1 MTVSLSEIT
10 IQKLEEIK
18 RQPSYKSGLKPYQQN
33 KVPNRYIAYVASIL
47 AEATQPITFNE
58 IFWVIDQRGEYKA
71 ASPNIHYALAELMDL
86 GLVGRR
92 EQTDHER
99 DILGISHG
107 RRGHL
112 YWHSEDVPQRFRGDS
127 IPGIAVAPLPK
138 PKRKRKSTK
147 KSAQA
152 RKAKVQTGAS
162 VTKVTA
168 TTTHVVG
175 TNAIQRLESIITE
188 MQDRIS
194 SLESELQNLHQILR

>member
-18 RQPSYKSGLKPYQQN
+18 RQPSYESGLKPYQQN
-33 KVPNRYIAYVASIL
+33 KVPNRFIAHVASIL

-71 ASPNIHYALAELMDL
+71 MSPNIHYALAELMDL

-99 DILGISHG
+99 EILGLTTG

-127 IPGIAVAPLPK
+127 IPGIAVAPLPQK
-138 PKRKRKSTK
+138 KKKSKKKST
-147 KSAQA
+147 QA

-168 TTTHVVG
+168 TTTHVSG
-175 TNAIQRLESIITE
+175 TNAIERLESTITE